1 MEAQFDSPDKL
12 GLWEG
17 GPQALKGEKNWVS
30 QKTSPTRT
38 ADRKDE
44 SGKSSG
50 ETVERSVDFYHGAKR
65 DPNYKDR
72 VALQE
77 LAAKI
82 KTVEGDFSMIE
93 KKTVEYLED
102 HGDVLAKILL
112 PDGDSACLCTPPGSV
127 PCTDCG
133 AGC

>member
-17 GPQALKGEKNWVS
+17 GPQAMKGEKNWVS

-50 ETVERSVDFYHGAKR
+50 ETVERSVDFYHGEKR
-65 DPNYKDR
+65 DPNYKNR

-77 LAAKI
+77 LAAKV
-82 KTVEGDFSMIE
+82 KMVEP
-93 KKTVEYLED
+93 VAV
-102 HGDVLAKILL
+102 HGDVIAEAV
-112 PDGDSACLCTPPGSV
+112 GDSTP
-127 PCTDCG
+127 T
-133 AGC
+133 A